1 MNFDIYSIGDSA
13 FLEQILNAVA
23 MLSGS
28 GNISAAAAVGALI
41 GVLVVFVQSTME
53 GGKGIAFQQI
63 FLGWLFYM
71 AMFGPTA
78 TVTIEDS
85 ATGDIRI
92 VSNVPIGVAAPGFVI
107 SRLGH
112 GITESFEQAYAP
124 VSGGFTNGGHYGDAL
139 KAIVAIRQNAA
150 NSRVWSAL
158 DAYWGGGSANSQKS
172 LEEYIRDCSLTK
184 YDLGMANTS
193 ELQNS
198 PIMDALQFESEIY
211 YTRLYRPGGP
221 EDVTCS
227 QAFADLSGLINAQFS
242 GGATPEFEAALD
254 AAVDIET
261 GNPAGKTWRST
272 VAGSINELG
281 MLGATAQSFAIASTV
296 EPILL
301 EAAQGKYDNFQD
313 TTLAITLTN
322 AIEQR
327 NISWAASKT
336 LFEETIRPLMTFF
349 EGFIYAITPFIA
361 VLVLMGSFGLKLGF
375 KYFTVIIWIQL
386 WYPLLSIVD
395 LYISMSATREISQA
409 LSGASGGNSI
419 YLMNSAYDA
428 AKTWIG
434 IGSYMA
440 SSIPMISFFL
450 VSGSAY
456 AMSGLASGIQN
467 QMAKGADQAA
477 NDIQPDATSVGAL
490 SSVVSAGSSNLQ
502 TGTQVAGGDQPA
514 FNIGGVAQSQ
524 VSSALGGVQEKQ
536 DAFSSEIGSTLANA
550 TASGTST
557 QVLSSIGAQTQGS
570 QSETVQ
576 AAQTTA
582 QQFQEQYGLTNT
594 QSEAI
599 TGALTLAANGN
610 VGVPEALSSL
620 SGIGGSLNG
629 TGTAQDQSQDAFQ
642 RQLKEAFTEQEGNSL
657 TESEQ
662 AQLSNTVTN
671 AVQESDTSSY
681 SDTATASEM
690 EGVKKSASEVEKAT
704 ESYQEASS
712 WSSSLGTNNS
722 MDGKTLAK
730 QVENSDGFGA
740 LNAWLADN
748 PESNTAKAFE
758 QRAETLENMSYGN
771 QEQSRQVAAL
781 ETMLRSGDE
790 EAQQLAQNAI
800 SAATGYTLPNPGDAN
815 DNAGIGSNVG
825 GVSEADKE
833 RASAVAPGEVGEK
846 PGSLDLPTPEGQFES
861 GKEGALQD
869 FAANQGNDKAAA
881 AAESEIQKAANDPRD
896 HMTAYSMMGLGG
908 QVGDIMDQSQIAAEG
923 AYEGGSVFI
932 QEMGEQLAA
941 GNERAEALLGQLSSK
956 AGEGMDSIYQT
967 VSESGLFSAEAVQEI
982 GNQAASFV
990 GDAVS
995 GVIGANQ
1002 ETLSG
1007 FAEAAGNG
1015 IDAASDYMNENFD
1028 GMRQEF
1034 AELGQSY
1041 GLTEDQAEVFAAARM
1056 NAISEQV
1063 WPGGTEEAGNA
1074 LQTSIDNMSEGYSN
1088 KELAGNMAD
1097 VIAGQAENPE
1107 FAGGG
1112 LAPIAMHN
1120 AAAGPDLPR
1129 PQADF
1134 SNMEDDQ
1141 QEALRDYIRDT
1152 MEELRSE

>member
-28 GNISAAAAVGALI
+28 GNIGAAAAVGALI
-41 GVLVVFVQSTME
+41 GVLVVFVQSAMD

-63 FLGWLFYM
+63 LLGWLFYM
-71 AMFGPTA
+71 AMFGPTT

-85 ATGDIRI
+85 STGHVRI

-193 ELQNS
+193 ELQNA

-211 YTRLYRPGGP
+211 YTRLYRAGGP
-221 EDVTCS
+221 QDVTCS

-261 GNPAGKTWRST
+261 GNPAGKTWRSS

-336 LFEETIRPLMTFF
+336 MFEETIRPLMTFF

-409 LSGASGGNSI
+409 LAVGGGGNSI

-477 NDIQPDATSVGAL
+477 SDLQPDALNVGAM
-490 SSVVSAGSSNLQ
+490 SSVMSAGSSNFQ
-502 TGTQVAGGDQPA
+502 TGTQVAGGDQPS

-524 VSSALGGVQEKQ
+524 VSSARGGMQEKQ
-536 DAFSSEIGSTLANA
+536 DAFSSEMGSTLANA

-557 QVLSSIGAQTQGS
+557 QMLSSIGAQMQGS

-582 QQFQEQYGLTNT
+582 EQFQQQYGLNDT
-594 QSEAI
+594 QTEAI
-599 TGALTLAANGN
+599 SGALSLAANGN

-620 SGIGGSLNG
+620 SGIGGNLNA
-629 TGTAQDQSQDAFQ
+629 TGTAQSTSQDAFQ
-642 RQLKEAFTEQEGNSL
+642 SQLKQAFTEQEGNTL

-681 SDTATASEM
+681 SNTATASEM
-690 EGVKKSASEVEKAT
+690 EGVKKSASELEKAT

-730 QVENSDGFGA
+730 QVENNDGFGA

-800 SAATGYTLPNPGDAN
+800 SEATGYSLPNPGDAN
-815 DNAGIGSNVG
+815 NNAGIGSNVD
-825 GVSEADKE
+825 GVSDADKE
-833 RASAVAPGEVGEK
+833 RANTVAPDEVGEK
-846 PGSLDLPTPEGQFES
+846 PTSLELPTPEAQFES
-861 GKEGALQD
+861 GKDGALQNFD
-869 FAANQGNDKAAA
+869 ANQGNDKAAA
-881 AAESEIQKAANDPRD
+881 AAESAIQKAANDPRD
-896 HMTAYSMMGLGG
+896 HMSAFSIMGLGD
-908 QVGDIMDQSQIAAEG
+908 QAGDIWQQAEAAAEG

-932 QEMGEQLAA
+932 KEMGEQIAQ
-941 GNERAEALLGQLSSK
+941 GNERAAEFFNEMSSK
-956 AGEGMDSIYQT
+956 AEEGMGSIYQA
-967 VSESGLFSAEAVQEI
+967 VSESGLFSAEAIQEI

-995 GVIGANQ
+995 GVVDGNM

-1015 IDAASDYMNENFD
+1015 IDAASEYMNENFD

-1074 LQTSIDNMSEGYSN
+1074 LQASIDNMSEGYSN

-1097 VIAGQAENPE
+1097 VIVGQAENPE
-1107 FAGGG
+1107 YAGGG

-1141 QEALRDYIRDT
+1141 QEALRDYIRET

>member
-28 GNISAAAAVGALI
+28 GNIGAAAAVGALI
-41 GVLVVFVQSTME
+41 GVLVVFVQSAMD

-63 FLGWLFYM
+63 LLGWLFYM
-71 AMFGPTA
+71 AMFGPTT

-85 ATGDIRI
+85 ATGHVRI

-112 GITESFEQAYAP
+112 GITEAFEQAYAP

-193 ELQNS
+193 DLQNA

-211 YTRLYRPGGP
+211 YTRLYRSGGP
-221 EDVTCS
+221 QDVTCS
-227 QAFADLSGLINAQFS
+227 QAYADLSGLINAQFS
-242 GGATPEFEAALD
+242 GGATPAFEAALD

-261 GNPAGKTWRST
+261 GNPAGKTWRSSL
-272 VAGSINELG
+272 AGSINELG
-281 MLGATAQSFAIASTV
+281 MLGANAQSFAIASTV

-301 EAAQGKYDNFQD
+301 DAAQGKYDNFQD
-313 TTLAITLTN
+313 ITLAITLTN

-336 LFEETIRPLMTFF
+336 MFEETIRPLMTFF

-409 LSGASGGNSI
+409 LAGGGGGNSI

-477 NDIQPDATSVGAL
+477 SDLQPDALNVGAM
-490 SSVVSAGSSNLQ
+490 SSVMSAGSSNFQ
-502 TGTQVAGGDQPA
+502 TGTQVAGGDQPS

-524 VSSALGGVQEKQ
+524 VSSARGGMQEKQ
-536 DAFSSEIGSTLANA
+536 DAFSSEMGSTLANA

-557 QVLSSIGAQTQGS
+557 QMLSSIGAQTQGS
-570 QSETVQ
+570 QSETVL
-576 AAQTTA
+576 AAQEKA
-582 QQFQEQYGLTNT
+582 EQFQEQYALTDT
-594 QSEAI
+594 QTEAI

-610 VGVPEALSSL
+610 ISAEAGLGSL
-620 SGIGGSLNG
+620 SKIGGKLTG
-629 TGTAQDQSQDAFQ
+629 QGTATDQSADAFSSA
-642 RQLKEAFTEQEGNSL
+642 LKEAFSDQEGNKL

-681 SDTATASEM
+681 SDTATATEM
-690 EGVKKSASEVEKAT
+690 EGVKKSASELEKAT

-730 QVENSDGFGA
+730 QVENNDGFGA

-800 SAATGYTLPNPGDAN
+800 SEATGYSLPNPGDAN
-815 DNAGIGSNVG
+815 SNAGIGSNVG
-825 GVSEADKE
+825 GVSDADKE
-833 RASAVAPGEVGEK
+833 RANTVAPDEVGDK
-846 PGSLDLPTPEGQFES
+846 PAPLDLPTPEEQFEA
-861 GKEGALQD
+861 GKAGALQEYTS
-869 FAANQGNDKAAA
+869 NQGNGKAAEAAEAAIEA
-881 AAESEIQKAANDPRD
+881 AAKDPRD
-896 HMTAYSMMGLGG
+896 HTSAFSIMGLG
-908 QVGDIMDQSQIAAEG
+908 DQASEILQPAAEG
-923 AYEGGSVFI
+923 AYEGGSAFI
-932 QEMGEQLAA
+932 KELGEQIAQ
-941 GNERAEALLGQLSSK
+941 GNERAADFFSEMSSK
-956 AGEGMDSIYQT
+956 AEEGMGSIYQA
-967 VSESGLFSAEAVQEI
+967 VNDSGLFSAEAIQEI

-995 GVIGANQ
+995 GVIDANQ
-1002 ETLSG
+1002 QSLSG
-1007 FAEAAGNG
+1007 FVEAAGKG
-1015 IDAASDYMNENFD
+1015 FDAASDYITENSD

-1034 AELGQSY
+1034 SELGQSY
-1041 GLTEDQAEVFAAARM
+1041 GLTEDQADVFAAARM
-1056 NAISEQV
+1056 HALSEQF
-1063 WPGGTEEAGNA
+1063 WPGGTESSENS
-1074 LQTSIDNMSEGYSN
+1074 LQQSIDHMSEGYSN
-1088 KELAGNMAD
+1088 KELAGNMAE
-1097 VIAGQAENPE
+1097 VISGQAENPE

-1129 PQADF
+1129 AEPTDF
-1134 SNMEDDQ
+1134 SEMGEDQ
-1141 QEALRDYIRDT
+1141 TEALRDYIRET
-1152 MEELRSE
+1152 IEEFRSE